1 MYHCDLVIQELEF
14 DDGLD
19 AIKTEFTQYITEK
32 VLKKVEFDMKVYY
45 TGLPTKKFE
54 DYAALM
60 HELFSGELIEKLSEN
75 DADES
80 LVDNM

>member
-1 MYHCDLVIQELEF
+1 M
-14 DDGLD
+14 
-19 AIKTEFTQYITEK
+19 
-32 VLKKVEFDMKVYY
+32 LKKVEFDMKVYY
-45 TGLPTKKFE
+45 TGFPAKKFE
-54 DYAALM
+54 DYAALK